1 METLATMDIL
11 AAMLIEQGRL
21 DEAWPLQREMIEAQ
35 RELLAERHAD
45 RREMA
50 KVRTRGDIA
59 AVLALSLRL
68 HGNSSRRNAQ
78 M

>member
-1 METLATMDIL
+1 MAV
-11 AAMLIEQGRL
+11 AA
-21 DEAWPLQREMIEAQ
+21 REMTEAQ
-35 RELLAERHAD
+35 RELLADQHAD

-68 HGNSSRRNAQ
+68 HGNSSRRKAVI
-78 M
+78 